1 MARQSIRL
9 LACLVLFMVTMFCL
23 ELNILTAKKD
33 EPPIIEPHEQ
43 AYSSPPSPPSKA
55 AAALCKR
62 REFSSKPLDIAIYVF
77 AWRRLD
83 SLQRLVR
90 SLQAAEY
97 CGRATNLSLTF
108 LLDAEARPAVYTYA
122 NAVVWPHGR
131 KRVVLEPTRKGI
143 RGMWLE
149 VLSRELEQYESPSAH
164 VLPLE
169 DDTAVSP
176 LFYWWLTRAALQY
189 GPFDHAGGRRT
200 NIMHGGSRLA
210 GVSLYTPRLDEIHY
224 PSRHFRPRW
233 NSMASSDSA
242 FLFELPCSWGALY
255 FRDYWRAFLSFY
267 ALRAY
272 PPFYNTSQEDH
283 QKGKGADREVLGDPA
298 LGIANS
304 RASTWPR
311 SWKRF
316 MVDFMYGRGDVMLY
330 PSLPRDPRTPYAS
343 YSFST
348 TYMERGAHSG
358 TDAKVE
364 AETDGLRPASEYD
377 YRKTVPLVS
386 WEQVDDTAA
395 AMGRLPPY
403 EKLRVLDL
411 LHVRVAS
418 TAALTTL
425 GRVFIA
431 KGRTKTIATP
441 AEYDALAKA
450 WQRDI

>member
-1 MARQSIRL
+1 MNR
-9 LACLVLFMVTMFCL
+9 
-23 ELNILTAKKD
+23 
-33 EPPIIEPHEQ
+33 
-43 AYSSPPSPPSKA
+43 
-55 AAALCKR
+55 
-62 REFSSKPLDIAIYVF
+62 
-77 AWRRLD
+77 
-83 SLQRLVR
+83 
-90 SLQAAEY
+90 
-97 CGRATNLSLTF
+97 
-108 LLDAEARPAVYTYA
+108 
-122 NAVVWPHGR
+122 
-131 KRVVLEPTRKGI
+131 
-143 RGMWLE
+143 
-149 VLSRELEQYESPSAH
+149 
-164 VLPLE
+164 
-169 DDTAVSP
+169 
-176 LFYWWLTRAALQY
+176 
-189 GPFDHAGGRRT
+189 
-200 NIMHGGSRLA
+200 
-210 GVSLYTPRLDEIHY
+210 
-224 PSRHFRPRW
+224 
-233 NSMASSDSA
+233 
-242 FLFELPCSWGALY
+242 
-255 FRDYWRAFLSFY
+255 
-267 ALRAY
+267 
-272 PPFYNTSQEDH
+272 
-283 QKGKGADREVLGDPA
+283 VLGDGALLLPA
-298 LGIANS
+298 S
-304 RASTWPR
+304 RSNTWAR

-377 YRKTVPLVS
+377 YRKTVPLVA

-418 TAALTTL
+418 TSALSTL